1 MKNNFGFTG
10 IEVLLSFMITTLAV
24 SLMLHC
30 YPLIRSFVTT
40 ADRMQRIIGIEQL
53 RDILYLSDSFI
64 VYSDCIECRYLG
76 ETITI
81 EIDGERIVKR
91 DGYQILL
98 EEVEEGEFDEK
109 GECIYLRLVEHGE
122 KKEIK
127 LKC

>member
-1 MKNNFGFTG
+1 MRCRRWWSNLKNNFGFTG

-40 ADRMQRIIGIEQL
+40 TDRMQRIIGIEQL
-53 RDILYLSDSFI
+53 RDILYLSDSFT

-98 EEVEEGEFDEK
+98 EK